1 MYIYLWRELIVS
13 SHNTIQLYLVASR
26 EWFEPMVYGQHRECG
41 VKEHVSS
48 RWWVTVGSEQECD
61 GGDTPTAVWLQGT
74 TDQCDYS
81 GTTDQCGHSPH
92 PTLLQLVP
100 AMGNTTGPAA
110 TAVDEH
116 PRSSI
121 VPGEGPYLGLF
132 LVKSTFQHSLHIYD
146 N

>member
-1 MYIYLWRELIVS
+1 M
-13 SHNTIQLYLVASR
+13 VAIH
-26 EWFEPMVYGQHRECG
+26 PQ
-41 VKEHVSS
+41 
-48 RWWVTVGSEQECD
+48 
-61 GGDTPTAVWLQGT
+61 
-74 TDQCDYS
+74 QCDYRGPLTS
-81 GTTDQCGHSPH
+81 VTIVGPLTSVATSPH

-132 LVKSTFQHSLHIYD
+132 LVKSTF
-146 N
+146 